1 MIQRL
6 LDDDASA
13 GLPRFARLLF
23 ERKDTRPVSVRR
35 VLITGGNIE
44 FRNAERILDMGGRVT
59 LKRGR
64 DCARCAVRERVRD
77 GIIPDTRVNGLGLIK
92 FAASQDYSRYA

>member
-6 LDDDASA
+6 LDDDASV

-23 ERKDTRPVSVRR
+23 ERGYEVSVRR

-44 FRNAERILDMGGRVT
+44 FRNAERILDIETGQGLRT
-59 LKRGR
+59 LRGTR
-64 DCARCAVRERVRD
+64 TSARWNNPGYEGKWIRF
-77 GIIPDTRVNGLGLIK
+77 N
-92 FAASQDYSRYA
+92 

>member
-13 GLPRFARLLF
+13 GLPCFARLLF
-23 ERKDTRPVSVRR
+23 ERGYEVSVRR